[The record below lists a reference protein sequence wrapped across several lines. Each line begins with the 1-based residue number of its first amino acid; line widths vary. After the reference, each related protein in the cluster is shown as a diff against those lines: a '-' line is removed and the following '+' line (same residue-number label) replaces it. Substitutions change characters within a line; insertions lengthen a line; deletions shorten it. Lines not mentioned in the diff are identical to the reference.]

1 MTHVSEDLKG
11 RRFAP
16 AEERAESALSA
27 EFDQLHEG
35 QAFGSRGRTI
45 TEADLVS
52 FSSLTG
58 DWHPQHGDAAWAA
71 ESPFGERV
79 AHGMLVLSYAVG
91 LLALDPERVVALRGI
106 RDATFKRPVLIGDTI
121 HVAGRIE
128 RLRALDASTGLV
140 GCECRILNQED
151 RLVTRAKLD
160 VVWRRD
166 AETPGRSTATEQAV
180 LNSPHALRAAF
191 LIGED
196 DLYPWGPPL

>member
-1 MTHVSEDLKG
+1 MTHATEDFRK

-16 AEERAESALSA
+16 ADEHAEAALSA
-27 EFDQLHEG
+27 AFDQLQEG

-45 TEADLVS
+45 TETDLVS

-106 RDATFKRPVLIGDTI
+106 REATFKRPVLIGDTI
-121 HVAGRIE
+121 HVDGRIE

-140 GCECRILNQED
+140 GCECRILNQEG

-160 VVWRRD
+160 VVWRRE
-166 AETPGRSTATEQAV
+166 AEKPGRSDTTEQAV